1 MLNGLLRWVC
11 AATIL
16 LYGFAKLNGSQF
28 TILDSELDK
37 PMGQVSGFW
46 LTWYYF
52 GYSKVYGT
60 FLALVQVLGA
70 FLLTF
75 RRSALLGACIL
86 APVFAN
92 IVLIDLCYG
101 VDSGA
106 MLTALLLLCGLLI
119 LIAPRAKD
127 LWQLFFGTSIDKSP
141 SPLLRSLVGW
151 CARVVLLGL
160 ACGFTYW
167 VANFNNRAPTPID
180 GAWTVKAVE
189 PASAARHLPSD
200 LFFEYNRAHM
210 AVFKYGVGSYE
221 THHFEAGKNGSEVK
235 MWEKWLSKGDE
246 IFSGIYTR
254 KGQDLQITGKWN
266 MVGPV
271 TLTLSRLPR
280 TGL

>member
-1 MLNGLLRWVC
+1 
-11 AATIL
+11 
-16 LYGFAKLNGSQF
+16 
-28 TILDSELDK
+28 
-37 PMGQVSGFW
+37 MGEVSGFW

-60 FLALVQVLGA
+60 LLALVQVLGA
-70 FLLTF
+70 VLLTF

-101 VDSGA
+101 VDPGA
-106 MLTALLLLCGLLI
+106 SLVALLMLCGTLI

-127 LWQLFFGTSIDKSP
+127 LWKLFFTTPVHTSP
-141 SPLLRSLVGW
+141 SPFLSKLAGW
-151 CARVVLLGL
+151 FTRVALLGL

-210 AVFKYGVGSYE
+210 AVFKYGAGSYE
-221 THHFEAGKNGSEVK
+221 THHFEAGTNGSEIK
-235 MWEKWLSKGDE
+235 MWERWLSKGDE
-246 IFSGIYTR
+246 IFSGSYARNGTEL
-254 KGQDLQITGKWN
+254 KLTGQWN

-271 TLTLSRLPR
+271 TLTLGRLSHR
-280 TGL
+280 